1 MSAFSRPDVL
11 PARSAFSLGLGDLAN
26 RSRLL
31 VGAGTSIF
39 VIALASS
46 QGGYF
51 PTSWGWG
58 ALLLLAPT
66 IVAWALGRTET
77 LTAWRVAMVAAVSAM
92 AIWIALS
99 ISWSTV
105 PDQSVLESERA
116 ILYVAAALAAVTF
129 IRRSTVPVFVG
140 SVLVAIVAV
149 ATYALATRL
158 FPARLGVFEPLG
170 VYRLADPLGYWNAL
184 ALFVAIGLLLALM
197 FVARARNLW
206 SRCAAAAAVP
216 VLVAT
221 FYFTFGRA
229 AWLSLG
235 VALVVAL
242 LLDPRRIQLAAVLLT
257 TAPTAVLTILVCEH
271 GRGLTHRGAAL
282 HVVVRDGHAAA
293 WRIVALVALAAGIEA
308 SRSLLVRHVAFP
320 RGVRVAFGLVCLAV
334 VLAAAGVALAH
345 EGGPVNLAKRAKDT
359 FVSKPVPHSTNL
371 NRRLFSFS
379 GNGRADLWHAAW
391 DDARL
396 HPWLGSGAGTY
407 ERYWL
412 RNRPNAAKV
421 RDAHNLYLETLA
433 ELGPV
438 GLVLVICLLGVPLA
452 ACVRAR
458 RSPLVPGLAAA
469 VVVYAVHASVD
480 WDWEV
485 SVLGVVVIGLG
496 VAAIAAGESTRLH
509 PTAPSGP
516 LRIGVAGLATI
527 LAVAALA
534 GLAGNRASA
543 EADSALAAN
552 RLPAAADDA
561 ARAQR
566 WMPWSPEPWSQLG
579 NAQLAAGDVAAAR
592 ASFNHELRLDRTNWS
607 AWLDVA
613 RAAPRRARAR
623 DLRIATRLNPF
634 SPEIADYKASLQG
647 GS

>member
-1 MSAFSRPDVL
+1 M
-11 PARSAFSLGLGDLAN
+11 LGLGNVAN
-26 RSRLL
+26 RSTLL

-39 VIALASS
+39 VIALATS

-66 IVAWALGRTET
+66 IVAWALGRTQS
-77 LTAWRVAMVAAVSAM
+77 LTAWRVATVAAVAAM
-92 AIWIALS
+92 ATWTALS

-105 PDQSVLESERA
+105 PDQSVLETERA
-116 ILYVAAALAAVTF
+116 ILYLAAALAAVTF
-129 IRRSTVPVFVG
+129 VQRSTVPVFVG

-184 ALFVAIGLLLALM
+184 ALFVAIGLLIALM

-235 VALVVAL
+235 IA
-242 LLDPRRIQLAAVLLT
+242 LAAVLLT
-257 TAPTAVLTILVCEH
+257 TVPTAALTILVCEH

-282 HVVVRDGHAAA
+282 HVVVRDGHEAA
-293 WRIVALVALAAGIEA
+293 WRIVVLAALAAGVELV
-308 SRSLLVRHVAFP
+308 RSLVVRHVAFP
-320 RGVRVAFGLVCLAV
+320 RGVRIAFGLLCLAV
-334 VLAAAGVALAH
+334 VLAAAGGAIAH
-345 EGGPVNLAKRAKDT
+345 EGGPVKLAKRAKDT
-359 FVSKPVPHSTNL
+359 FVSRPVSHSADL

-379 GNGRADLWHAAW
+379 GNGRANLWHAAW
-391 DDARL
+391 QDARL

-421 RDAHNLYLETLA
+421 RDAHSLYLETLA

-438 GLVLVICLLGVPLA
+438 GLALVICLLGVPLA

-469 VVVYAVHASVD
+469 IVVYAVHASVD

-496 VAAIAAGESTRLH
+496 VAAIAAGESPRLYPH
-509 PTAPSGP
+509 APSGP
-516 LRIGVAGLATI
+516 VRAGVASVATI

-543 EADSALAAN
+543 EADTALADG
-552 RLPAAADDA
+552 RLPAAAGDA
-561 ARAQR
+561 VRAQR

-579 NAQLAAGDVAAAR
+579 NAQLAAGDIAAAR

-623 DLRIATRLNPF
+623 DLRIATHLNPF
-634 SPEIADYKASLQG
+634 SPEIADYKASLGG